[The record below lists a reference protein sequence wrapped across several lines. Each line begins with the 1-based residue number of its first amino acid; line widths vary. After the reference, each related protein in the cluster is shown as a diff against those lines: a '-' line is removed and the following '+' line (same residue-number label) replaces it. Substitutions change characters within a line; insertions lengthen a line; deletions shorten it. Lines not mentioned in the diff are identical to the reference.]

1 MSEGNKS
8 LQRFSLIVFGIILL
22 YGILRLHVFAGLPW
36 SELPLYTFNKAL
48 AWAALNFIGLA
59 FAASVYRFF
68 EADKFREMIYTS
80 AFLMQTGFF
89 LLVLHLGISLLLLTA
104 GYFPELTDEGGN
116 FTAKATIS
124 FFAAVLASVML
135 LFYFLRAKDHS
146 FVSAFSD
153 FTQKL
158 YFPPVLLLLI
168 LIHPFFI
175 GFDNWFQNMSQAGY
189 MPRMSF
195 LAVLDGFSVLL
206 LVVYLSLRA
215 WRNRQ

>member
-48 AWAALNFIGLA
+48 AWGALNFIGLS
-59 FAASVYRFF
+59 FAASIYRFF

-80 AFLMQTGFF
+80 AFMLQTGFF
-89 LLVLHLGISLLLLTA
+89 LLILHVGISFLLLA
-104 GYFPELTDEGGN
+104 VGYFPELIDDKGS

-124 FFAAVLASVML
+124 LFAAAVASVLL

-146 FVSAFSD
+146 FVSAFST

-168 LIHPFFI
+168 LIHPFFM
-175 GFDNWFQNMSQAGY
+175 GFDYWFKNMSQAGY
-189 MPRMSF
+189 LPRISF

-206 LVVYLSLRA
+206 LVVFLSLKA
-215 WRNRQ
+215 WRSKQ